1 MNSQEEN
8 SEKVSKVCCIAI
20 RSNMIS
26 PYCCFTQRGK
36 QWSKLSKTLEAT
48 ERFKSRRSQSAGPR
62 SREDR
67 GRSGEGQEDGAR
79 SLRSGEGCQEVN
91 TEYRELFHPA
101 TRKLSSPSPVSLRRH
116 KTGSFRR
123 QQTDQTAEAAARL
136 RWREA
141 AAALAL
147 EQAYSQE
154 AIMECSCGINSC
166 PHCNLPYM

>member
-1 MNSQEEN
+1 M
-8 SEKVSKVCCIAI
+8 
-20 RSNMIS
+20 
-26 PYCCFTQRGK
+26 
-36 QWSKLSKTLEAT
+36 TLEAT
-48 ERFKSRRSQSAGPR
+48 ERLKSRRSQSAGPR

-67 GRSGEGQEDGAR
+67 GRTGEGQEDRAR

-123 QQTDQTAEAAARL
+123 QQTQDQTAEAAARL
-136 RWREA
+136 WSVEA

-147 EQAYSQE
+147 EERQE
-154 AIMECSCGINSC
+154 AIMECCCGHNSC

>member
-1 MNSQEEN
+1 M
-8 SEKVSKVCCIAI
+8 
-20 RSNMIS
+20 
-26 PYCCFTQRGK
+26 
-36 QWSKLSKTLEAT
+36 TLEAT
-48 ERFKSRRSQSAGPR
+48 ERLKSRRSQSAGPR

-67 GRSGEGQEDGAR
+67 GRTGEGQEDRAR

-123 QQTDQTAEAAARL
+123 QQTQDQTAEAAARL
-136 RWREA
+136 WSVEA

-147 EQAYSQE
+147 EERQE
-154 AIMECSCGINSC
+154 AIMECCCGHNSC
-166 PHCNLPYM
+166 PHCNLPYL